1 MRHHQGNCA
10 LWADH
15 SYRDL
20 RMMPWGHL
28 PNAKHIDRVLANL
41 RVHPE
46 EWGAAWY
53 AVRGAAWDA
62 ARSATWDAAR
72 SAAWGAARGAVG
84 DAVGD
89 AVWDTAWDA
98 VGDAAGGAAGDAVWD
113 AARSA
118 TWNAA
123 RNAAEDAVCALVAYD
138 DCAYLLDLS
147 PDVVRAHY
155 ALTDE
160 PAALLLLPAVI
171 ALSTKV

>member
-1 MRHHQGNCA
+1 
-10 LWADH
+10 
-15 SYRDL
+15 
-20 RMMPWGHL
+20 MMPWGHL

-46 EWGAAWY
+46 EWDAAWY

-62 ARSATWDAAR
+62 ARSAG
-72 SAAWGAARGAVG
+72 WGAARGAVG

-89 AVWDTAWDA
+89 AVWDTAGEA

-160 PAALLLLPAVI
+160 PAGLLLLPAVI